1 MFVFTTVRVVLM
13 GEVWCGVNLGFT
25 VYLKY
30 TLWVCVHTGG
40 GGVSFRDPWFQT
52 VNEAKVSVSVSQ

>member
-1 MFVFTTVRVVLM
+1 M

-30 TLWVCVHTGG
+30 TLWVCVHTGDG
-40 GGVSFRDPWFQT
+40 EVSFRDPWFQT
-52 VNEAKVSVSVSQ
+52 VNEAKVSISVSQ